1 MRATTAKRTAMR
13 ATTRV
18 LESAIGDRLV
28 SFFLALKKKC
38 LAKRVLLNKEKKGRK
53 KKI

>member
-1 MRATTAKRTAMR
+1 MAKRTAMR

-18 LESAIGDRLV
+18 SESANGDRLV
-28 SFFLALKKKC
+28 SFFLALKKKR
-38 LAKRVLLNKEKKGRK
+38 LVERVLLNKDKNERK